1 MSRKKRRNGS
11 ISALSGSATKPA
23 WRRILVGSAIGGL
36 VVLGIVVITL
46 KGRIGGV
53 TPPFEQ
59 PPAGDTRAADEATF
73 IGPQACASCHPR
85 QDERW
90 RGSHHDL
97 AMQVANEKTVLG
109 DFDSATFTNFGVT
122 SSFYKRDGKF
132 MVRTDGPDG
141 ALHDYEIS
149 YTFGVT
155 PLQQYLIKF
164 PDGRMQVLDIGW
176 DSRPKEEGGQRWFHL
191 HPDEKIT
198 ADDILH
204 WTGPYLNW
212 NYMCAECH
220 STDLRKNFDLK
231 TNTFQT
237 TWSDINV
244 SCEACHGPGSRH
256 VKWAEAVG
264 RGERHPDEAQ
274 KGLDVQLKDPQGG
287 VWKLDPKSGVAKRS
301 TPLTSNIQIETCAR
315 CHSRRSVVHDT
326 YVHGRPLMDTHRP
339 ALLEEVLY
347 HADGQIL
354 EEVYVYG
361 SFLQSKMYHAGVTC
375 SDCHDPHSLN
385 VRATGSALCTRCH
398 QPTKYDNPSHHFHK
412 ADSPGARCVECH
424 MPAKT
429 YMVVDPRRDH
439 SLRDPRPDLSVKLG
453 TPNACNR
460 CHTDRPVEWAA
471 DAVAKW
477 YGPGLSAEPHFGE
490 ALHGGRK
497 GLPGAGKALVKLAGD
512 RAKPNIARASA
523 LSLLRRYPSTATV
536 RAIQLGLRNDD
547 PLVRLAAARA
557 LEILEPPAR
566 LTLAYPLLSDPTR
579 AVRIEAARV
588 LAPVPSDMM
597 TTEQRKVFD
606 RGIAEY
612 VESQRVNAE
621 RPGAHLNMGLLYTAR
636 GQFDQAETAYRT
648 ALRIDPKFVQGY
660 LNLADLYRVQGRDP
674 EGEPILRKALKIS
687 PDAATVHHAL
697 GLFLVRQER
706 LPEAVKALGR
716 AAKLAPDNAHFSYVY
731 GVALNEVGKTKR
743 ALAVLKKAH
752 ERHPYDRE
760 LLLALVTINRDKGA
774 LDSAIQY
781 AKKLLAL
788 SPQDQASRQLLE
800 QLQSQRER

>member
-1 MSRKKRRNGS
+1 MPG
-11 ISALSGSATKPA
+11 LSGSDEFDPRVPIMRNPRFPTRNLFGGNTFVIVAFVTGALLGCSRAPSDQSTAQPATY
-23 WRRILVGSAIGGL
+23 VGGRSCTACHEREHGL
-36 VVLGIVVITL
+36 WT
-46 KGRIGGV
+46 
-53 TPPFEQ
+53 
-59 PPAGDTRAADEATF
+59 
-73 IGPQACASCHPR
+73 
-85 QDERW
+85 
-90 RGSHHDL
+90 GSHHDL
-97 AMQVANEKTVLG
+97 AMQAASEETVLG
-109 DFDSATFTNFGVT
+109 NFSNAKFTYNGIT
-122 SSFYKRDGKF
+122 STFYKRDGKF
-132 MVRTDGPDG
+132 FVRTDGPEG
-141 ALHDYEIS
+141 KLRDYEIS
-149 YTFGVT
+149 YTFGAD
-155 PLQQYLIKF
+155 PLQQYLVAF
-164 PDGRMQVLDIGW
+164 PGGRYQVVGIGW
-176 DSRPKEEGGQRWFHL
+176 DSRPKKEGGQRWFHL
-191 HPDEKIT
+191 YPDEEIT
-198 ADDILH
+198 HDDPLH
-204 WTGPYLNW
+204 WTGPNQNW
-212 NYMCAECH
+212 NFMCAECH
-220 STDLRKNFDLK
+220 STNLEKNYDLEQDRYE
-231 TNTFQT
+231 T

-264 RGERHPDEAQ
+264 RGERYRDEGR
-274 KGLDVQLKDPQGG
+274 KGLMVQLKDAQGG
-287 VWKLDPKSGVAKRS
+287 VWGLDPKSGVAKRS
-301 TPLTSNIQIETCAR
+301 TPLGSNIQIETCAR

-347 HADGQIL
+347 HADGQML

-361 SFLQSKMYHAGVTC
+361 SFLQSKMYNAGVSC

-385 VRATGSALCTRCH
+385 VRATGNALCTRCH
-398 QPTKYDNPSHHFHK
+398 QPTKYDTPLHHFHK
-412 ADSPGARCVECH
+412 ADSSGARCVECH

-453 TPNACNR
+453 TPNACSR

-477 YGPGLSAEPHFGE
+477 YGPGLSADPHFGE

-523 LSLLRRYPSTATV
+523 LSLLRRYPSTAAV
-536 RAIQLGLRNDD
+536 RAIQLGLKNDD

-597 TTEQRKVFD
+597 TTEQRQVFD

-706 LPEAVKALGR
+706 MPEAVKALGR

-752 ERHPYDRE
+752 KRHPYDRE
-760 LLLALVTINRDKGA
+760 LLLALMTINRDRGKVD
-774 LDSAIQY
+774 LAIQY
-781 AKKLLAL
+781 AKKLVAM
-788 SPQDQASRQLLE
+788 SPDDRASRQLLE
-800 QLQSQRER
+800 QLESQRER

>member
-1 MSRKKRRNGS
+1 
-11 ISALSGSATKPA
+11 
-23 WRRILVGSAIGGL
+23 
-36 VVLGIVVITL
+36 
-46 KGRIGGV
+46 
-53 TPPFEQ
+53 
-59 PPAGDTRAADEATF
+59 
-73 IGPQACASCHPR
+73 
-85 QDERW
+85 
-90 RGSHHDL
+90 
-97 AMQVANEKTVLG
+97 
-109 DFDSATFTNFGVT
+109 
-122 SSFYKRDGKF
+122 
-132 MVRTDGPDG
+132 
-141 ALHDYEIS
+141 
-149 YTFGVT
+149 
-155 PLQQYLIKF
+155 
-164 PDGRMQVLDIGW
+164 
-176 DSRPKEEGGQRWFHL
+176 
-191 HPDEKIT
+191 
-198 ADDILH
+198 
-204 WTGPYLNW
+204 
-212 NYMCAECH
+212 
-220 STDLRKNFDLK
+220 
-231 TNTFQT
+231 
-237 TWSDINV
+237 
-244 SCEACHGPGSRH
+244 
-256 VKWAEAVG
+256 
-264 RGERHPDEAQ
+264 
-274 KGLDVQLKDPQGG
+274 
-287 VWKLDPKSGVAKRS
+287 
-301 TPLTSNIQIETCAR
+301 
-315 CHSRRSVVHDT
+315 
-326 YVHGRPLMDTHRP
+326 
-339 ALLEEVLY
+339 
-347 HADGQIL
+347 
-354 EEVYVYG
+354 
-361 SFLQSKMYHAGVTC
+361 
-375 SDCHDPHSLN
+375 
-385 VRATGSALCTRCH
+385 
-398 QPTKYDNPSHHFHK
+398 
-412 ADSPGARCVECH
+412 
-424 MPAKT
+424 
-429 YMVVDPRRDH
+429 
-439 SLRDPRPDLSVKLG
+439 
-453 TPNACNR
+453 
-460 CHTDRPVEWAA
+460 
-471 DAVAKW
+471 
-477 YGPGLSAEPHFGE
+477 
-490 ALHGGRK
+490 
-497 GLPGAGKALVKLAGD
+497 VKLAGD